1 MSENS
6 IKTTLPIFNSEEK
19 VDEINR
25 LLDILSKRKRYS
37 ILVAMLLVF
46 QKYNFQKLL
55 KEFLVEGVQ
64 QIILANPFKVV
75 SFGGVPFTIK
85 NCFMGMRVIIG
96 KHRIFQKE
104 LVDGYEYLN
113 VNLVYT
119 CIFLTDEIA
128 KICKGSKNHKPVHSS
143 LLDELDI
150 IENNNNN
157 SQSGT
162 NSSIGGPSST
172 TSKNYSQ
179 NNSTTNTSS
188 HNNNN
193 NNMLNEKRKR
203 TNNNNTNNA
212 NNNDSEDE
220 EGEGE
225 GEEEQE
231 EEEEEE
237 EDDSKDSGYKE
248 KNTKKKNT
256 KNKSNNKNNNTKNK
270 EKQNTKVNNNNH
282 HNNNNNET
290 TTTQKE
296 KKAKSSENLID
307 LCDSE
312 ESEDRTNNKTSK
324 NNNTKNKN
332 NKKNSNNNKN
342 GEKEKEKEKE
352 NPIAQLFANIFY
364 PKDVNYFKCSIQDF
378 LTVWNFD
385 KSSPV
390 NVYLKDNY
398 QNISKIKNVFAIM
411 QNIGAKGQNY
421 LEKLIKYVPELNPAA
436 NLTEEEKAKINENE
450 DLKESK
456 EILDSINSINSI
468 YKEYENKKKKLI
480 NIYQRIKSTAEN
492 IKIGAISEGKLM
504 MKEDFEYL
512 DMINKR
518 FDQIMTEIIPI
529 FNQLCD
535 YNKECMLKNISFNLQ
550 NVSRNLKENDL
561 TLKAFSILTQNLTQ
575 LFPREPSEINT
586 VNDLILTESIS
597 VEKRDEIF
605 RDIISREKNILLN
618 SIEQYNIYRDKN
630 KNNNNN
636 NDDNNINVNDNKNEG
651 CDMEEE

>member
-1 MSENS
+1 MTKNT
-6 IKTTLPIFNSEEK
+6 IKTVLPIFNSEEK

-64 QIILANPFKVV
+64 EIILANPFKVV

-104 LVDGYEYLN
+104 LLEGYEYLN

-157 SQSGT
+157 NANNTTQSGSNT
-162 NSSIGGPSST
+162 ASLGSNNVN
-172 TSKNYSQ
+172 NYTQ
-179 NNSTTNTSS
+179 NHSNTSS
-188 HNNNN
+188 NNNN
-193 NNMLNEKRKR
+193 LLNEKRKR
-203 TNNNNTNNA
+203 SYNNNNN
-212 NNNDSEDE
+212 SEDE
-220 EGEGE
+220 EM
-225 GEEEQE
+225 EEEQE

-237 EDDSKDSGYKE
+237 EDNYSKDSGYKE
-248 KNTKKKNT
+248 KNTSNGKK
-256 KNKSNNKNNNTKNK
+256 NNKNNKKSNKNNKNSSKNK
-270 EKQNTKVNNNNH
+270 EMQTKAS
-282 HNNNNNET
+282 NNEAH
-290 TTTQKE
+290 QKE
-296 KKAKSSENLID
+296 KKAKPNENLIN

-312 ESEDRTNNKTSK
+312 ESDEQTKKNNK
-324 NNNTKNKN
+324 NNNHTKNKN
-332 NKKNSNNNKN
+332 NNQKKNNKN
-342 GEKEKEKEKE
+342 AEKE
-352 NPIAQLFANIFY
+352 NNPINQLFANIFY

-390 NVYLKDNY
+390 NVYLKDNF
-398 QNISKIKNVFAIM
+398 QNISKIKNVFNIM
-411 QNIGAKGQNY
+411 QNIGAKGQNF
-421 LEKLIKYVPELNPAA
+421 LEKLIKYIPELNNAA
-436 NLTEEEKAKINENE
+436 SIPEEEKEKINENE

-492 IKIGAISEGKLM
+492 IKVGAISEGKLM

-518 FDQIMTEIIPI
+518 FDQIMGEIIPL

-535 YNKECMLKNISFNLQ
+535 YNKECLLKNISTNLQ

-561 TLKAFSILTQNLTQ
+561 TLKSFSIFTQNLVQ
-575 LFPREPSEINT
+575 LFPHEPSNINT
-586 VNDLILTESIS
+586 VNDLLLSESMS
-597 VEKRDEIF
+597 VKEREQIF

-618 SIEQYNIYRDKN
+618 SIEQYNIYQENNNK
-630 KNNNNN
+630 KNNENNE
-636 NDDNNINVNDNKNEG
+636 NENSKEE
-651 CDMEEE
+651 CAMED

>member
-1 MSENS
+1 MTKNT
-6 IKTTLPIFNSEEK
+6 IKTVLPIFNSEEK

-64 QIILANPFKVV
+64 EIILANPFKVV

-104 LVDGYEYLN
+104 LLEGYEYLN

-157 SQSGT
+157 NANNTTQSGSNT
-162 NSSIGGPSST
+162 ASLGSNNVN
-172 TSKNYSQ
+172 NYTQ
-179 NNSTTNTSS
+179 NHSNTSS
-188 HNNNN
+188 NNNN
-193 NNMLNEKRKR
+193 LLNEKRKR
-203 TNNNNTNNA
+203 SYNNNNNN
-212 NNNDSEDE
+212 SEDE
-220 EGEGE
+220 EM
-225 GEEEQE
+225 EEEQE

-237 EDDSKDSGYKE
+237 EDNYSKDSGYKE
-248 KNTKKKNT
+248 KNTSNGKK
-256 KNKSNNKNNNTKNK
+256 NNKNNKKSNKNNKNSSKNK
-270 EKQNTKVNNNNH
+270 EMQTKAS
-282 HNNNNNET
+282 NNEAH
-290 TTTQKE
+290 QKE
-296 KKAKSSENLID
+296 KKAKPNENLIN

-312 ESEDRTNNKTSK
+312 ESDEQTKKNNK
-324 NNNTKNKN
+324 NNNHTKNKN
-332 NKKNSNNNKN
+332 NNQKKNNKN
-342 GEKEKEKEKE
+342 AEKE
-352 NPIAQLFANIFY
+352 NNPINQLFANIFY

-390 NVYLKDNY
+390 NVYLKDNF
-398 QNISKIKNVFAIM
+398 QNISKIKNVFNIM
-411 QNIGAKGQNY
+411 QNIGAKGQNF
-421 LEKLIKYVPELNPAA
+421 LEKLIKYIPELNNAA
-436 NLTEEEKAKINENE
+436 SIPEEEKEKINENE

-492 IKIGAISEGKLM
+492 IKVGAISEGKLM

-518 FDQIMTEIIPI
+518 FDQIMGEIIPL

-535 YNKECMLKNISFNLQ
+535 YNKECLLKNISTNLQ

-561 TLKAFSILTQNLTQ
+561 TLKSFSIFTQNLVQ
-575 LFPREPSEINT
+575 LFPHEPSNINT
-586 VNDLILTESIS
+586 VNDLLLSESMS
-597 VEKRDEIF
+597 VKEREQIF

-618 SIEQYNIYRDKN
+618 SIEQYNIYQENNNK
-630 KNNNNN
+630 KNNENNE
-636 NDDNNINVNDNKNEG
+636 NENSKEE
-651 CDMEEE
+651 CAMED

>member
-1 MSENS
+1 MTKNT
-6 IKTTLPIFNSEEK
+6 IKTVLPIFNSEEK

-64 QIILANPFKVV
+64 EIILANPFKVV

-104 LVDGYEYLN
+104 LLEGYEYLN

-157 SQSGT
+157 NANNTTQSGSNT
-162 NSSIGGPSST
+162 ASLGSNNVN
-172 TSKNYSQ
+172 NYTQ
-179 NNSTTNTSS
+179 NHSNTSS
-188 HNNNN
+188 NNNN
-193 NNMLNEKRKR
+193 LLNEKRKR
-203 TNNNNTNNA
+203 SYNNNNNN
-212 NNNDSEDE
+212 SEDE
-220 EGEGE
+220 EM
-225 GEEEQE
+225 EEEQE

-237 EDDSKDSGYKE
+237 EDNYSKDSGYKE
-248 KNTKKKNT
+248 KNTSNGKK
-256 KNKSNNKNNNTKNK
+256 NNKNNKKSNKNNKNSSKNK
-270 EKQNTKVNNNNH
+270 EMQTKAS
-282 HNNNNNET
+282 NNEAH
-290 TTTQKE
+290 QKE
-296 KKAKSSENLID
+296 KKAKPNENLIN

-312 ESEDRTNNKTSK
+312 ESDEQTKKNNK
-324 NNNTKNKN
+324 NNNHTKNKN
-332 NKKNSNNNKN
+332 NNQKKNNKN
-342 GEKEKEKEKE
+342 AEKE
-352 NPIAQLFANIFY
+352 NNPINQLFANIFY

-390 NVYLKDNY
+390 NVYLKDNF
-398 QNISKIKNVFAIM
+398 QNISKIKNVFDIM
-411 QNIGAKGQNY
+411 QNIGAKGQNF
-421 LEKLIKYVPELNPAA
+421 LEKLIKYIPELNNAA
-436 NLTEEEKAKINENE
+436 SIPEEEKEKINENE

-492 IKIGAISEGKLM
+492 IKVGAISEGKLM

-518 FDQIMTEIIPI
+518 FDQIMGEIIPL

-535 YNKECMLKNISFNLQ
+535 YNKECLLKNISTNLQ

-561 TLKAFSILTQNLTQ
+561 TLKSFSIFTQNLVQ
-575 LFPREPSEINT
+575 LFPHEPSNINT
-586 VNDLILTESIS
+586 VNDLLLSESMS
-597 VEKRDEIF
+597 VKEREQIF

-618 SIEQYNIYRDKN
+618 SIEQYNIYQENNNK
-630 KNNNNN
+630 KNNENNE
-636 NDDNNINVNDNKNEG
+636 NENSKEE
-651 CDMEEE
+651 CAMED